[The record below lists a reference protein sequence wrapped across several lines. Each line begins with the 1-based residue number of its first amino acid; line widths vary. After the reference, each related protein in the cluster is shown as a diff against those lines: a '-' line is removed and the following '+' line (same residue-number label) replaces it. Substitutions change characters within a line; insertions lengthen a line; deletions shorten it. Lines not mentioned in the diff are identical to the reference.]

1 MRNRTY
7 VLDFFL
13 IALLAVVLVWP
24 LFRLKYQ
31 NNWSSIESTFL
42 ADARFL
48 SENWPHPRWQPL
60 WYCGTRFDYIY
71 PPALR
76 YGTAV
81 LTKIFPIVPAR
92 AYHLYTALF
101 YCLGIAGVYLLAR
114 AGSGS
119 RVSGWLAAAATAL
132 VSPSFLFVIDYR
144 REAIASKMMP
154 QRLSVLV
161 RYGEGPHVTAVA
173 VLGIALAAAWVALR
187 GRRPAVL
194 ALAVPLCALVVSNN
208 FYGAT
213 ALAIFFP
220 LLVWSQ
226 WITWRD
232 NRVWL
237 RAAAVAALAYAC
249 TAFWLTPSYLKV
261 TTENLRLVS
270 QEGNRWST
278 WVALAA
284 AALFGALTWRFARGR
299 KDRAWTVFVIGAAV
313 FFSLNVLGHYFLG
326 FRVAGEPLR
335 LVPELDLA
343 LILLAAEGVRCAWST
358 RRLWV
363 RAPVAILVAAC
374 FLPATRYVPH
384 AWRPF
389 VPDLGFRDR
398 IEYRIT
404 DWLSRNMPDARGL
417 ATGSVRFWYDAW
429 HDLPQVGGGSEQG
442 LMNLTPYEAQW
453 QLTAGN
459 DVAQDVLWMQAV
471 GADAII
477 VHDQRSQEIYH
488 DFTYPQRFQGKL
500 EAVFDSGEGDVI
512 YRIPRRFPDRARVV
526 ETARLRAVPEKAL
539 AGYANVVEHG
549 PDSRARLMREST
561 DAMLVHAMLR
571 PGESLVVQE
580 TYDPYW
586 RAYSDGRRLA
596 VRKDAFGFMEVEAP
610 PGERDVRLVF
620 ELPLENAIGR
630 VISAAAAACVL
641 GMILAA
647 AVRGRKAFRVR
658 PE

>member
-1 MRNRTY
+1 MKNRTY
-7 VLDFFL
+7 VLDFLL

-31 NNWSSIESTFL
+31 NNWNSIESTFL

-76 YGTAV
+76 YGTAA
-81 LTKIFPIVPAR
+81 LTRILPIVPAR
-92 AYHLYTALF
+92 AYHLYIALF

-119 RVSGWLAAAATAL
+119 RVSGYLAAAAAAL
-132 VSPSFLFVIDYR
+132 VSPSFLFIADYR
-144 REAIASKMMP
+144 REAIVSQMMP
-154 QRLSVLV
+154 HRLSVLV
-161 RYGEGPHVTAVA
+161 RYGEGPHMTAVA
-173 VLGIALAAAWVALR
+173 VLGIALAAAWIALR
-187 GRRPAVL
+187 GRRPAIL
-194 ALAVPLCALVVSNN
+194 GLSALLCALVVSNN
-208 FYGAT
+208 FYGAI

-226 WITWRD
+226 WIAWHD

-237 RAAAVAALAYAC
+237 HAAAIAVLAYAF

-261 TTENLRLVS
+261 TTGNLRLVA
-270 QEGNRWST
+270 QEGNRWSP

-284 AALFGALTWRFARGR
+284 AGLYAGLTWRFARGR
-299 KDRAWTVFVIGAAV
+299 KKGAWTVFVIGAAT
-313 FFSLNVLGHYFLG
+313 FFSLNVLGHYFLN

-335 LVPELDLA
+335 LAPELDLA
-343 LILLAAEGVRCAWST
+343 LILLAVEGARRAWKVP
-358 RRLWV
+358 RIWV
-363 RAPVAILVAAC
+363 RVPVAILATAS
-374 FLPATRYVPH
+374 FLPALRYVPN
-384 AWRPF
+384 AWRVY

-404 DWLSRNMPDARGL
+404 DWLARNMPDARAL
-417 ATGSVRFWYDAW
+417 ATGSVRFWYDVW
-429 HDLPQVGGGSEQG
+429 HSLPQVGGGSEQG

-459 DVAQDVLWMQAV
+459 DVAQDILWMQAV
-471 GADAII
+471 GGDAII

-488 DFTYPQRFQGKL
+488 DFTYPQKYAGKL
-500 EAVFDSGEGDVI
+500 EAVFDSGAGDVI
-512 YRIPRRFPDRARVV
+512 YKVPRRFPDRARVV
-526 ETARLRAVPEKAL
+526 ETARLHAVPEKAL
-539 AGYANVVEHG
+539 PEYVNVIEHG
-549 PDSRARLMREST
+549 PDSRARLVREGTDRMR
-561 DAMLVHAMLR
+561 VHATLGS
-571 PGESLVVQE
+571 GESLVIQE

-586 RAYSDGRRLA
+586 RAYSAGKRLA
-596 VRKDAFGFMEVEAP
+596 VRKDAFGFIEVEAP

-630 VISAAAAACVL
+630 ALGAAAAACVL
-641 GMILAA
+641 WMILAPVA
-647 AVRGRKAFRVR
+647 RSRRSR
-658 PE
+658 PA